1 MSRVMLCL
9 SRFKSK
15 HLGIL
20 VSIIGLLG
28 FGGVA
33 GADETPI
40 RDAHHCAE
48 RAKEAVETRLTEEK
62 VIYSLAG
69 GVVLNIKHKIYFP
82 AAGDKCLVDM
92 QFHIVQN
99 GTTIINRY
107 VTDPES
113 RVIYAALTQ
122 SRGKKNPESDE
133 AKFVCNYGRTYDETH
148 VCTSEREFESAVK
161 ELTQY

>member
-1 MSRVMLCL
+1 MSRVMPNLYR
-9 SRFKSK
+9 SQSKS
-15 HLGIL
+15 LRGF
-20 VSIIGLLG
+20 IGLVGL
-28 FGGVA
+28 FAVLNVSH
-33 GADETPI
+33 ADETTI
-40 RDAHHCAE
+40 RDAQHCAAI
-48 RAKEAVETRLTEEK
+48 AKEAVETRLTEEK

-69 GVVLNIKHKIYFP
+69 GAVLSLKHKVYFP

-133 AKFVCNYGRTYDETH
+133 AKFVCNYGRSYDETKLCANEH
-148 VCTSEREFESAVK
+148 EFETAVK
-161 ELTQY
+161 ELTQN